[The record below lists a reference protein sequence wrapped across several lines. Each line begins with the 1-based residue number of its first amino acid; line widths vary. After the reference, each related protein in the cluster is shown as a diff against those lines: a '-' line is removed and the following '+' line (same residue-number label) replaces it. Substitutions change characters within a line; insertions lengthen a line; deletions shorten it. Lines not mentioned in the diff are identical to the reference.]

1 MVDEYLFILHSSS
14 FILVLIMPRSTRQ
27 IGLGELRV
35 GLLVLIAIGLL
46 VFLILNASGELNPFA
61 SHLHLRARFPDAN
74 GLREGSEVRL
84 AGVRIGKVSRIR
96 LLTANEVGTA
106 PVKDKIEVSLTI
118 DNRIDGVPANERIR
132 TDSTAQQAS
141 PSLLGSEM
149 IVNITP
155 GTALGQPVSE
165 NFQLTS
171 NPSSTM
177 GDLATTATDTA
188 AKVGKLTDELNDIMK
203 NVREGK
209 GTVGRLFNDEALYN
223 NLNATIRDAE
233 DLAQQI
239 KSGKGSAGRF
249 IYDEQLYNNA
259 NDIAA
264 NLKVISENIRAGKG
278 SAGKIIS
285 SDELYNKVNRIA
297 DRVNHSMDQID
308 LIVGDINAG
317 RGTLGRLVKDEAIYN
332 DARAAIARFNTT
344 AERIDNVVAGAQR
357 GEGTLG
363 KLITDEQLYNNVNNL
378 SSEGV
383 KLMYDFRQNPKKY
396 LTIKFQLF

>member
-1 MVDEYLFILHSSS
+1 
-14 FILVLIMPRSTRQ
+14 MPRSKRK

-35 GLLVLIAIGLL
+35 GLLVLIAIGVF

-96 LLTANEVGTA
+96 LMTANEVGTA
-106 PVKDKIEVSLTI
+106 PVKDKIEVYLTI

-132 TDSTAQQAS
+132 TDSTAQQSS

-155 GTALGQPVSE
+155 GTALGQPVTE

-188 AKVGKLTDELNDIMK
+188 AKVGKLTDELNDILK

-249 IYDEQLYNNA
+249 IYDEALYNNA

-308 LIVGDINAG
+308 AIVADVNAG

-363 KLITDEQLYNNVNNL
+363 KLIADEQLYNNVNNL

>member
-1 MVDEYLFILHSSS
+1 
-14 FILVLIMPRSTRQ
+14 MPRSTKR

-35 GLLVLIAIGLL
+35 GLLVLIAIAVLI
-46 VFLILNASGELNPFA
+46 VLILNASGDLNPFA
-61 SHLHLRARFPDAN
+61 GKLHLRARFADAN

-84 AGVRIGKVSRIR
+84 AGVRIGKVDRIR
-96 LLTANEVGTA
+96 LLTATEVGAA
-106 PVKDKIEVSLTI
+106 PTEQKIEVFMTI
-118 DNRIDGVPANERIR
+118 NSKIDGVPATDRIR
-132 TDSTAQQAS
+132 SDSTAQQAS

-149 IVNITP
+149 MVNLTP
-155 GTALGQPVSE
+155 GTALGQPVKE
-165 NFQLTS
+165 GDQLPATS
-171 NPSSTM
+171 GNTM
-177 GDLATTATDTA
+177 SDLATRGTDLA
-188 AKVGKLTDELNDIMK
+188 ERLSKLSDQLNEVVKD
-203 NVREGK
+203 VREGK
-209 GTVGRLFNDEALYN
+209 GTVGRLFNDESLYN

-233 DLAQQI
+233 ELAQQI
-239 KSGKGSAGRF
+239 KSGKGSAGKF
-249 IYDEQLYNNA
+249 IYDEALYNNA
-259 NDIAA
+259 RDITL
-264 NLKVISENIRAGKG
+264 NLKNISDDIRAGRG
-278 SAGKIIS
+278 SAGKFVS

-308 LIVGDINAG
+308 TIVADVNAG

-363 KLITDEQLYNNVNNL
+363 KLITDDQLYSNVNNL

-383 KLMYDFRQNPKKY
+383 KLLYDFRQNPKKY

>member
-1 MVDEYLFILHSSS
+1 
-14 FILVLIMPRSTRQ
+14 MPRSTRK

-35 GLLVLIAIGLL
+35 GLLVLIATGVLS
-46 VFLILNASGELNPFA
+46 VLILNASGNLNPFA
-61 SHLHLRARFPDAN
+61 SHLHLRARFADAN

-84 AGVRIGKVSRIR
+84 AGVRIGTVDRITLLKPFDIPTTSGVTPPKV
-96 LLTANEVGTA
+96 EVA
-106 PVKDKIEVSLTI
+106 MTI
-118 DNRIDGVPANERIR
+118 DRKIDGIPATERIR

-149 IVNITP
+149 MVNITP
-155 GTALGQPVSE
+155 GTSLGPPVNE
-165 NFQLTS
+165 NFLLPSTS
-171 NPSSTM
+171 GSTM
-177 GDLATTATDTA
+177 ADLATSGTDLA
-188 AKVGKLTDELNDIMK
+188 QRLSKLSDQLNEVVK

-209 GTVGRLFNDEALYN
+209 GTVGRLFNDESLYN
-223 NLNATIRDAE
+223 NLNATIHDAE

-239 KSGKGSAGRF
+239 KSGKGSAGKF
-249 IYDEQLYNNA
+249 IYDEALYNNA

-264 NLKVISENIRAGKG
+264 NLKKLSDDLAAGRGTAGKLLE
-278 SAGKIIS
+278 
-285 SDELYNKVNRIA
+285 SDEMYNKINRIA

-308 LIVGDINAG
+308 AIVADVNAG
-317 RGTLGRLVKDEAIYN
+317 RGTIGKLLKDEAIYN
-332 DARAAIARFNTT
+332 EARTAIARFNTT
-344 AERIDNVVAGAQR
+344 TTRIDNVVAGAQR

-383 KLMYDFRQNPKKY
+383 KLIYDFRQNPKKY